1 MLGIGNSL
9 MTSGPMPFS
18 QPNDISNLIG
28 WFDFG
33 DVSTLFQGAG
43 GNLNTAVSSTGDKIH
58 TVLNKSTLPTKIC
71 EFVATSHINTYD
83 AITGNGPEWNDDGY
97 LVSDGGDD
105 CILQATART
114 SDVQLGGV
122 SNGVLSTAEIDAQ
135 GFALFLVIDPDA
147 SPPDTDETF
156 FLLSGSNAE
165 SSGGVSENE
174 TISLL
179 HDTSGE
185 DVDFTFL
192 YQDESA
198 SGDDKFSSS
207 SNISSS
213 KQVLSIITGTGTNAS
228 NIYQNGTSIG
238 SGTVDGDNVVALD
251 LNSGSTAKKDSIS
264 IIGGVTSGGVSQS
277 GTAFTGN
284 LYEVLI
290 YNKELTSS
298 EIETIHNHLIDK
310 HNIT

>member
-71 EFVATSHINTYD
+71 EFMATSAINTYD
-83 AITGNGPEWNDDGY
+83 AITGSGPEWNDDGY

-105 CILQATART
+105 CVLMAQSRP
-114 SDVQLGGV
+114 SDVQFGGV
-122 SNGVLSTAEIDAQ
+122 SNGVLSNALIDAQ
-135 GFALFLVIDPDA
+135 GFALFMVIDPDA
-147 SPPDTDETF
+147 AIPDTDEKF
-156 FLLSGSNAE
+156 FNLHGSNAE
-165 SSGGVSENE
+165 SSGGTSENE
-174 TISLL
+174 TIAFT
-179 HDTSGE
+179 HDKSGE
-185 DVDFTFL
+185 DVDFIFL
-192 YQDESA
+192 YQDEST
-198 SGDDKFSSS
+198 SGDDMFGSD

-213 KQVLSIITGTGTNAS
+213 KQVLSVVTGTGTNAS

-251 LNSGSTAKKDSIS
+251 LNDGSGVKDDCFSI
-264 IIGGVTSGGVSQS
+264 VGGVSAAGVVTVGS
-277 GTAFTGN
+277 AFTGN